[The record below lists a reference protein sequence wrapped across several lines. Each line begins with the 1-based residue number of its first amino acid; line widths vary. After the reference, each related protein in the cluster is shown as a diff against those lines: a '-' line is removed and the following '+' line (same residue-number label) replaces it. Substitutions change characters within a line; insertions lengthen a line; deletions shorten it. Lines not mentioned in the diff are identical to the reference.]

1 MPEVGASPSVSFR
14 SEEMRVSEGSGR
26 MSGEFRVSISEF
38 PLLRAEGLT
47 KSFRSGSEEV
57 MVLDDLRVEV
67 KLGEFVALVGESGSG
82 KTTLLHLLAA
92 LDTPTTGEVYF
103 EGRRLNEYSE
113 DERALYR
120 NEKIGFV
127 WQMHYLL
134 PEFSAL
140 ENVVIPQLIRGCGM
154 SDARARARELLGEVG
169 LENASQRRVGE
180 LSGGEQQR
188 VALAR
193 ALANQPALLLA
204 DEPTGSLDHRTAE
217 RVIDLLENLHQAHHL
232 TSVLATHNLDLARR
246 ANRTLRLAKGKL
258 TEWVVPIVP

>member
-1 MPEVGASPSVSFR
+1 LQAESV
-14 SEEMRVSEGSGR
+14 
-26 MSGEFRVSISEF
+26 
-38 PLLRAEGLT
+38 T

-57 MVLDDLRVEV
+57 MVLDDLSIEV
-67 KLGEFVALVGESGSG
+67 KRGEFVALVGESGSG

-92 LDTPTTGEVYF
+92 LDTPTKGEVYF
-103 EGRRLNEYSE
+103 EGRRLNEYKE

-134 PEFSAL
+134 SEFSAL
-140 ENVVIPQLIRGCGM
+140 ENVVVPQLIRGCGM

-217 RVIDLLENLHQAHHL
+217 RVIDLLENLHRAHHL

>member
-1 MPEVGASPSVSFR
+1 MQRTPDNGLR
-14 SEEMRVSEGSGR
+14 TTDYGQR
-26 MSGEFRVSISEF
+26 I
-38 PLLRAEGLT
+38 LLRAENLT
-47 KSFRSGSEEV
+47 KIFRSGSEEV
-57 MVLDDLRVEV
+57 LVLDELSLEV
-67 KLGEFVALVGESGSG
+67 QAGEFVALVGESGSG

-92 LDTPTTGEVYF
+92 LDTPTKGEVYF
-103 EGRRLNEYSE
+103 EGSRLSAFREN
-113 DERALYR
+113 ERALYR

-140 ENVVIPQLIRGCGM
+140 ENVAIPQLIRGCGRGE
-154 SDARARARELLGEVG
+154 ARARARQLLGEVG
-169 LENASQRRVGE
+169 LEQASSRRVGE

-217 RVIDLLENLHQAHHL
+217 RVIDLLENLHRVHHL

-246 ANRTLRLAKGKL
+246 AHRTLRLAKGKL

>member
-1 MPEVGASPSVSFR
+1 MNDDRQRTTDHGPR
-14 SEEMRVSEGSGR
+14 T
-26 MSGEFRVSISEF
+26 
-38 PLLRAEGLT
+38 LLQAESLT

-57 MVLDDLRVEV
+57 MVLDDLSIEV
-67 KLGEFVALVGESGSG
+67 KRGEFVALVGESGSG

-92 LDTPTTGEVYF
+92 LDTPTKGEVYF
-103 EGRRLNEYSE
+103 EGRRLNEYKE

-140 ENVVIPQLIRGCGM
+140 ENVVVPQLIRGCGM

-217 RVIDLLENLHQAHHL
+217 RVIDLLENLHRAHHL

>member
-1 MPEVGASPSVSFR
+1 MNEDRQRTTDHGPRTLLQAESV
-14 SEEMRVSEGSGR
+14 
-26 MSGEFRVSISEF
+26 
-38 PLLRAEGLT
+38 T

-57 MVLDDLRVEV
+57 MVLDDLSIEV
-67 KLGEFVALVGESGSG
+67 KRGEFVALVGESGSG

-92 LDTPTTGEVYF
+92 LDTPTKGEVYF
-103 EGRRLNEYSE
+103 EGRRLNEYKE

-140 ENVVIPQLIRGCGM
+140 ENVVVPQLIRGCGM

-217 RVIDLLENLHQAHHL
+217 RVIDLLENLHRAHHL

-246 ANRTLRLAKGKL
+246 AHRTLRLAKGKL

>member
-1 MPEVGASPSVSFR
+1 ME
-14 SEEMRVSEGSGR
+14 SEANDGKHRTPGGGPGICLEARE
-26 MSGEFRVSISEF
+26 
-38 PLLRAEGLT
+38 LT

-57 MVLDDLRVEV
+57 LVLDDLSLDL
-67 KLGEFVALVGESGSG
+67 KWGEFVALVGESGSG

-92 LDTPTTGEVYF
+92 LDTPTNGAVYF
-103 EGRRLNEYSE
+103 EGRRLSEYSE

-127 WQMHYLL
+127 WQMHHLL

-140 ENVVIPQLIRGCGM
+140 ENVVIPQLIGRVRL
-154 SDARARARELLGEVG
+154 SQARARARELLGEVG
-169 LENASQRRVGE
+169 LETASQRRVGE

-193 ALANQPALLLA
+193 ALANQPAVLLA

-217 RVIDLLENLHQAHHL
+217 RVTDLLERLHRAHHL

-258 TEWVVPIVP
+258 TDWVIPMVP